1 MHYYVQHFMSQ
12 IAQAPKVK
20 PEPLHQ
26 LVDLHKNLVQF
37 APRPLSPFQFSFNS
51 RSTAVFLSFHNSAPF
66 HPLQSSKLKLAIIP
80 RCEAY
85 QAMVH
90 STASD
95 DQKAELFDS
104 LAEEGFQVGRS
115 ESPKVDAQRCF
126 HFVSPEVD
134 VLYLISRRANCCPEA
149 GFTRGRF
156 RKP

>member
-12 IAQAPKVK
+12 IAQAPMVK

-115 ESPKVDAQRCF
+115 SDSPK
-126 HFVSPEVD
+126 VD

>member
-115 ESPKVDAQRCF
+115 SESPKVDSQRCF
-126 HFVSPEVD
+126 LSFF
-134 VLYLISRRANCCPEA
+134 LILRPANCCPEA
-149 GFTRGRF
+149 GFTRGRL
-156 RKP
+156 REH